1 MCILILYGKYDIIL
15 YKKYTGPS
23 FSVNYPKIQISKP
36 KPNRIIIGWNEKYQ
50 MVSDIIW

>member
-23 FSVNYPKIQISKP
+23 FSVNYPIIHISKQ
-36 KPNRIIIGWNEKYQ
+36 KTNRIKL
-50 MVSDIIW
+50 SDEMRNIKWLVI